1 MSKNNNEIKHEDLI
15 MKKAMD
21 VFAEEGLKFF
31 GINQKVKDS
40 SSTEI
45 VVLEALN
52 LHMDYTFLM
61 EDDTYIHFEF
71 QTTNKGKKD
80 LRRFRAYEA
89 LLSLQKEKDV
99 TTYVVYSNNIKKAIS
114 TLETGISKF
123 NVKSIF
129 MYEKN
134 GDLIFEELEKKINN
148 KEKLT
153 KQELISLAFT
163 PIMGGKLTK
172 AEKIIKSIRI
182 VKSSDSEYKYDIESM
197 LYAFADKFLK
207 GKDLQKVKEEISMT
221 ELGRMLIEDGIERG
235 RKEGIEKG
243 IEKGRAEGKTETLI
257 KLLIK
262 KFGFLSEEYK
272 NKISKLSKDTID
284 IILMEIF
291 DIKSINELDKYFSK

>member
-61 EDDTYIHFEF
+61 EDETYIHFEF

-99 TTYVVYSNNIKKAIS
+99 TTYVVYSNNIKKATS
-114 TLETGISKF
+114 SLETGISKF

-129 MYEKN
+129 MSEKN

-197 LYAFADKFLK
+197 LYAFADKFSQ
-207 GKDLQKVKEEISMT
+207 GKDLQIK
-221 ELGRMLIEDGIERG
+221 
-235 RKEGIEKG
+235 RKPDS
-243 IEKGRAEGKTETLI
+243 L
-257 KLLIK
+257 
-262 KFGFLSEEYK
+262 KFAG
-272 NKISKLSKDTID
+272 
-284 IILMEIF
+284 
-291 DIKSINELDKYFSK
+291 

>member
-61 EDDTYIHFEF
+61 EDETYIHFEF
-71 QTTNKGKKD
+71 QTNNKGKKD

-129 MYEKN
+129 MSEKN

-172 AEKIIKSIRI
+172 VEKIIKSIRI

-197 LYAFADKFLK
+197 LYAFADKFLQ

-221 ELGRMLIEDGIERG
+221 ELGRMLIEDGIEKG

-243 IEKGRAEGKTETLI
+243 IEQGMEKGKADFLI
-257 KLLIK
+257 KMLVK
-262 KFGFLSEEYK
+262 KFKNVPNEYRE
-272 NKISKLSKDTID
+272 KIRMLPQDTIEVIGMD
-284 IILMEIF
+284 IFEMN
-291 DIKSINELDKYFSK
+291 SINDLEKYF

>member
-40 SSTEI
+40 SSTEM

-61 EDDTYIHFEF
+61 EDDSYIHFEF

-99 TTYVVYSNNIKKAIS
+99 TTYVVYSNNIKKAMS
-114 TLETGISKF
+114 SLETGISKF

-129 MYEKN
+129 MSEKN

-172 AEKIIKSIRI
+172 VEKIIKSIRI

-197 LYAFADKFLK
+197 LYAFADKFLQ

-221 ELGRMLIEDGIERG
+221 ELGRMLIEDGIEKG

-243 IEKGRAEGKTETLI
+243 IEQGMEKGKAD
-257 KLLIK
+257 LLIK
-262 KFGFLSEEYK
+262 MLVKKFKNVPNEYRE
-272 NKISKLSKDTID
+272 KIKMLPQDTIEVIGMD
-284 IILMEIF
+284 IFEMN
-291 DIKSINELDKYFSK
+291 SINDLEKYF

>member
-129 MYEKN
+129 MSEKN

-182 VKSSDSEYKYDIESM
+182 VKSSNSEYKYDIESM

-207 GKDLQKVKEEISMT
+207 GKDLQRVKEEISMT
-221 ELGRMLIEDGIERG
+221 ELGRMLIEDGIEKG
-235 RKEGIEKG
+235 IKEGIEKG
-243 IEKGRAEGKTETLI
+243 IEQGMEKGKAD
-257 KLLIK
+257 LLIK
-262 KFGFLSEEYK
+262 MLVKKFKNVPNEYREKIK
-272 NKISKLSKDTID
+272 NLPQDTIEAIGMD
-284 IILMEIF
+284 IFEMN
-291 DIKSINELDKYFSK
+291 SINDLEKYF

>member
-61 EDDTYIHFEF
+61 EDETYIHFEF

-129 MYEKN
+129 MSEKN

-153 KQELISLAFT
+153 KQELVSLAFT

-207 GKDLQKVKEEISMT
+207 GKDLQRVKEEISMT
-221 ELGRMLIEDGIERG
+221 ELGRMLIEDGIEKG

-243 IEKGRAEGKTETLI
+243 IEQGMEKGKAD
-257 KLLIK
+257 LLIK
-262 KFGFLSEEYK
+262 MLVKKFKNVPNEYRE
-272 NKISKLSKDTID
+272 KIKMLPQDTIEVIGMD
-284 IILMEIF
+284 IFEMN
-291 DIKSINELDKYFSK
+291 SINDLEKYF

>member
-71 QTTNKGKKD
+71 QTTNKGKSD
-80 LRRFRAYEA
+80 LRRFRVYEA
-89 LLSLQKEKDV
+89 VLSLQKDKDV
-99 TTYVVYSNNIKKAIS
+99 TTYVVYSGNIKNAKD
-114 TLETGISKF
+114 TLETGINKYK
-123 NVKSIF
+123 VKSIF
-129 MYEKN
+129 MSDKN
-134 GDLIFEELEKKINN
+134 GDLIVEELEKKVKN
-148 KEKLT
+148 KENIT
-153 KQELISLAFT
+153 KQELVALTFT

-182 VKSSDSEYKYDIESM
+182 VKSSENEYKYDIESM
-197 LYAFADKFLK
+197 LYAFADKFLS

-221 ELGRMLIEDGIERG
+221 ELGRMLIEDGIE
-235 RKEGIEKG
+235 KG
-243 IEKGRAEGKTETLI
+243 KTEGKTD
-257 KLLIK
+257 LLIK
-262 KFGFLSEEYK
+262 MLVKKFKNVPNEYREKIK
-272 NKISKLSKDTID
+272 NLPQDTIEVIGMD
-284 IILMEIF
+284 IFEMN
-291 DIKSINELDKYFSK
+291 SINELDKYFSK